1 MHGHLGSL
9 VKPDVVS
16 SGCNQ
21 IHKGCP
27 RDVQHNAAIL
37 LMPQCK
43 VGKVDKKTPKKMSC
57 EQMFRFNVVLNSS
70 ELR

>member
-1 MHGHLGSL
+1 MLTTYRQHDRLLVKNMHGHLGSL
-9 VKPDVVS
+9 VKRDVAS

-21 IHKGCP
+21 IHKGYP

-43 VGKVDKKTPKKMSC
+43 VENVDKKHQK
-57 EQMFRFNVVLNSS
+57 N
-70 ELR
+70 EL